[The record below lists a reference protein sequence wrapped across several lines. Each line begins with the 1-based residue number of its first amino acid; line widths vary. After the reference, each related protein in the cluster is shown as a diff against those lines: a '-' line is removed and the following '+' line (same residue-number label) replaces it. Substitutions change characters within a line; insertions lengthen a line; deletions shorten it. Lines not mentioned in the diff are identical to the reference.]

1 MRFELFIAARYLR
14 AKRRQAVVGVITA
27 ISVVGVAAGVASL
40 IIALAI
46 TNGMRRDL
54 QERLLGST
62 AHVQLMRV
70 AADGIRDWRPLLER
84 LRQVPGVTAAAPGLY
99 GQVLISRGA
108 RSGGA
113 LVEGVIPAD
122 ERKVGD
128 LLQGI
133 KVGSAAELEPVGGDV
148 GVSGAPGVGG
158 AARSD
163 VGGEGKAQVSEAR
176 PRAPGSVEAS
186 GSVAGD
192 AVPPIVIGK
201 DLAETLGAGVGDSV
215 LVTSPQGELTPLGLV
230 PRYQRF
236 RVVGIFASGFYQYDS
251 SYGFLRLRDAQRL
264 FSEPDLVSVISFKVK
279 DLYRAREVG
288 AAIERAAGRGF
299 QTTNWME
306 QNRELFR
313 ALKLEQIVT
322 FIVLALIVCVAAL
335 NILIALTMMVMEK
348 TRDIAVLMSF
358 GVTAAQVRRVF
369 LLQGL
374 LISVIGTVL
383 GLLVGYAVSWAGGHY
398 RYRLDS
404 AVYSIDYLPFA
415 ARWVDGVMVAA
426 VSLGVSLLATLY
438 PSGSAAKV
446 LPAEALRYE

>member
-1 MRFELFIAARYLR
+1 MRFELFIAMRYLR

-27 ISVVGVAAGVASL
+27 ISVIGVAAGVASL
-40 IIALAI
+40 IVALAI

-62 AHVQLMRV
+62 AHVDLMRV
-70 AADGIRDWRPLLER
+70 AGDGMRNWQPLLAR
-84 LRQVPGVTAAAPGLY
+84 LRALPHVTAAAPGFY

-108 RSGGA
+108 RSGGG
-113 LVEGVIPAD
+113 LIKGVIPKD
-122 ERKVGD
+122 ERTVGD
-128 LLQGI
+128 LLQSV
-133 KVGSAAELEPVGGDV
+133 KEGSAAALEPEPNHRDT
-148 GVSGAPGVGG
+148 
-158 AARSD
+158 AAMN
-163 VGGEGKAQVSEAR
+163 G
-176 PRAPGSVEAS
+176 APGSVPGSAS
-186 GSVAGD
+186 SVPGSVGSQAL
-192 AVPPIVIGK
+192 PPIVIGS
-201 DLAETLGAGVGDSV
+201 DLAETIGSSVGDTV
-215 LVTSPQGELTPLGLV
+215 LVTSPQGELTPLGMV
-230 PRYQRF
+230 PKYQRF
-236 RVVGIFASGFYQYDS
+236 QLVGIFKSGFYQYDS
-251 SYGFLRLRDAQRL
+251 TYAFTRLADAQAL
-264 FSEPDLVSVISFKVK
+264 FNDPGLISIISFKVD
-279 DLYRAREVG
+279 DLDHADRIGVE
-288 AAIERAAGRGF
+288 IEKAAGPGF
-299 QTTNWME
+299 QATNWME

-358 GVTAAQVRRVF
+358 GVTEAQVRRVF

-383 GLLVGYAVSWAGGHY
+383 GMIVGYGASWVGGHY
-398 RYRLDS
+398 HFPLDA

-415 ARWVDGVMVAA
+415 SKVWHALLVGA
-426 VSLGVSLLATLY
+426 VSLGVSLVATLY

>member
-27 ISVVGVAAGVASL
+27 ISVIGVAAGVASL

-54 QERLLGST
+54 QDRLLGST

-70 AADGIRDWRPLLER
+70 AADGIRDWRPLLAR

-113 LVEGVIPAD
+113 LVEGIVPAD
-122 ERKVGD
+122 ERRVGD
-128 LLQGI
+128 LLGSI
-133 KVGSAAELEPVGGDV
+133 KVGSAAELEPVGGV
-148 GVSGAPGVGG
+148 GTDPTLSRFAREDGAPGSDGAPGV
-158 AARSD
+158 
-163 VGGEGKAQVSEAR
+163 
-176 PRAPGSVEAS
+176 
-186 GSVAGD
+186 
-192 AVPPIVIGK
+192 VIGK
-201 DLAETLGAGVGDSV
+201 DLAETLGAGVGDTV

-230 PRYQRF
+230 PKYQKF
-236 RVVGIFASGFYQYDS
+236 RVVGVFASGFYQYDS
-251 SYGFLRLRDAQRL
+251 SYGFMRLADAQRL
-264 FSEPDLVSVISFKVK
+264 FSEPDLISVISFRVD
-279 DLYRAREVG
+279 DLYRAREVA

-313 ALKLEQIVT
+313 ALKLEQVVT

-348 TRDIAVLMSF
+348 TRDIAVMMSF
-358 GVTAAQVRRVF
+358 GVRADQVRRIFV
-369 LLQGL
+369 LQGL
-374 LISVIGTVL
+374 LISVVGTAIG
-383 GLLVGYAVSWAGGHY
+383 LVVGFGASWAGGHY
-398 RYRLDS
+398 PYRLDA
-404 AVYSIDYLPFA
+404 AVYSIDHLPFA
-415 ARWVDGVMVAA
+415 PRWTDAVVVGG

-438 PSGSAAKV
+438 PSGSAARV